1 MGSIAAYKKSL
12 DPNDLKLIGLTF
24 TETGNT
30 GTYYASNAAGN
41 FVRLQLKEMKGSDDG
56 IYLQDSKGNRYDPAE
71 LHQDPKRVKGTPE
84 FDTALASQISLYK
97 DTFDELRL
105 QGGIV
110 TNKME
115 GKPAVYKTDL
125 KPSVV
130 AADTAAWA
138 LRYGVPLQMV
148 PGLMT
153 EAYNLAIGGKDI
165 NGNPTR
171 AQKIEPYLNQLWITQ
186 SAGDPNNFKIGKDD
200 KAKFVETSTV
210 SSWVSNIHNQMK
222 KVNPQFNEVNPI
234 RFSTWLRQ
242 TDISGKWSLPEEQGG
257 LSQEARNAITKRG
270 NAVGK
275 SGYMQYI
282 LEEAAKNY
290 EKTLT
295 KPTT

>member
-1 MGSIAAYKKSL
+1 
-12 DPNDLKLIGLTF
+12 
-24 TETGNT
+24 
-30 GTYYASNAAGN
+30 
-41 FVRLQLKEMKGSDDG
+41 
-56 IYLQDSKGNRYDPAE
+56 LQD
-71 LHQDPKRVKGTPE
+71 
-84 FDTALASQISLYK
+84 
-97 DTFDELRL
+97 
-105 QGGIV
+105 GIV

-148 PGLMT
+148 PSLMT
-153 EAYNLAIGGKDI
+153 EAYKLAIGGKDI
-165 NGNPTR
+165 NGNPKR

-186 SAGDPNNFKIGKDD
+186 SAGDPNNFKIGIGD

-210 SSWVSNIHNQMK
+210 SSWTSNIHNQMK
-222 KVNPQFNEVNPI
+222 KINPQFDAVTPI

-242 TDISGKWSLPEEQGG
+242 TDISGKWSLPEDQGG
-257 LSQEARNAITKRG
+257 LSQEARDEITERG
-270 NAVGK
+270 NAVNK